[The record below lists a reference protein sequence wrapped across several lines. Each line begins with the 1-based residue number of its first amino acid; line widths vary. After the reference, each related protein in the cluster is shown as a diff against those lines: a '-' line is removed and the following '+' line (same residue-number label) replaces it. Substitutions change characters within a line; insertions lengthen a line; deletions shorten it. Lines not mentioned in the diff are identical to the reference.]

1 MERKVQ
7 VWLAA
12 GGALVAAVTLF
23 ATCGGCGRHGA
34 DGKPAATS
42 GLAVDGAVPVDAG
55 PPPRSEIQWEA
66 AKGGEVEDL
75 ALLAVSEG
83 AAGLVEAAKD
93 PELRPTALR
102 ALAYARGYAQLPF
115 LAEVAS
121 ARDDAEAAVALD
133 AVVEIAARP
142 RRQEDPEDAEELK
155 TACAGLLALARD
167 APKPRTRRVQAI
179 RALRMLPCTRADVP
193 TDLDAK

>member
-34 DGKPAATS
+34 DGKVPAS
-42 GLAVDGAVPVDAG
+42 GVAADGSAPSDAA
-55 PPPRSEIQWEA
+55 PPPRSEVQWEA
-66 AKGGEVEDL
+66 AKDGEVEDL
-75 ALLAVSEG
+75 AVLAVSEG

-93 PELRPTALR
+93 PERRPTALR

-115 LAEVAS
+115 LTEVAS
-121 ARDDAEAAVALD
+121 AKDDAEAAVALD
-133 AVVEIAARP
+133 AVVAIAARP

-155 TACAGLLALARD
+155 TACAGLLALAKD
-167 APKPRTRRVQAI
+167 APRPRSRRVQAI
-179 RALRMLPCTRADVP
+179 RALRMLPCTKADLP

>member
-7 VWLAA
+7 IWLAA
-12 GGALVAAVTLF
+12 GGALVAVVALF
-23 ATCGGCGRHGA
+23 ATCGGCGHRGA

-42 GLAVDGAVPVDAG
+42 GVVDGSAPVDAG
-55 PPPRSEIQWEA
+55 PPPRSELQWEA

-75 ALLAVSEG
+75 ALLAVNEG

-115 LAEVAS
+115 LAEVA
-121 ARDDAEAAVALD
+121 AAKDDAEAAVALD

-155 TACAGLLALARD
+155 TACAGLLALAKD
-167 APKPRTRRVQAI
+167 APRPRMRRVQAI
-179 RALRMLPCTRADVP
+179 RALRMLPCTKGDVP